1 MIKKTMTYVD
11 YDGNTRTEDFW
22 FNLTKAEV
30 AKMEL
35 GTTGGIQ
42 KMIERLVQEQDSARI
57 LEIFDMMI
65 CSSYGKKS
73 PDGKRFIKNEEILE
87 EFKQT
92 EAYSDLFVE
101 LLGDPNLAA
110 AFFNEVLPKVDNTER
125 NDSGKEAVQ
134 MTIV

>member
-1 MIKKTMTYVD
+1 MIKKTMTFID
-11 YDGNTRTEDFW
+11 YDGNERTEDFW
-22 FNLTKAEV
+22 FNLNKAEV

-57 LEIFDMMI
+57 VEIFDQMI
-65 CSSYGKKS
+65 CASYGKKS
-73 PDGKRFIKNEEILE
+73 PDGKRFIKSQDLLD

-92 EAYSDLFVE
+92 EAYSDLFIE
-101 LLGDPNLAA
+101 LLGHPDMAS
-110 AFFNEVLPKVDNTER
+110 AFFNEVLPKMDDAAPDAKT
-125 NDSGKEAVQ
+125 GVQ